1 MKRFLAL
8 ALAAMMFMSLAA
20 CGKTDDETVGG
31 NGDYIPDFSDH
42 NDPAEDEYWTRL
54 IDLSQLGDGEKHL
67 VFETE
72 PFAWDMHSF
81 DERPAETKNEFGYD
95 IRHTDLSDMDLS
107 FVDNMHKL
115 HYDNRTIWPEELPD
129 GFDPES
135 ILELNKN
142 PGLNIRQLHEQG
154 VTGKGVGIAIIDQG
168 LYTEHAEYKDNLK
181 SYEVIHCAD
190 QDICRMHGTGVA
202 GVAVG
207 KTVGVAPEA
216 DLYFVASTFWH
227 DTAYGDGQF
236 DASIIAECILRVC
249 DMNKYL
255 PEENRIR
262 VISISRGYNSTD
274 LGYEE
279 LQKAIKK
286 ADEQG
291 IFVLTTSTEEY
302 YEDFDLG
309 GLSKSYTAD
318 PDDISSFAP
327 SYPNSLPQDNNPSA
341 AVFFPR
347 FSRTS
352 ASWTGPENYEIN
364 YECGLSWAVPWC
376 AGFYALCC
384 QVDPDITPREFI
396 DLVKNTAYEY
406 PRQFGSETINLKIV
420 NPTAA
425 IDELRK

>member
-8 ALAAMMFMSLAA
+8 VLVAMMVMPLAA
-20 CGKTDDETVGG
+20 CGKTEDKTAGD

-42 NDPAEDEYWTRL
+42 TDPAEEEYWTRL

-72 PFAWDMHSF
+72 PFAWYMHSF
-81 DERPAETKNEFGYD
+81 DERPEEESDFCYD
-95 IRHTDLSDMDLS
+95 VRYTDLSDMNLS
-107 FVDNMHKL
+107 FVDNVHKL
-115 HYDNRTIWPEELPD
+115 HYDNHTIWPEELPD
-129 GFDPES
+129 GFDPEA

-142 PGLNIRQLHEQG
+142 PGLHIRDLHEQG

-168 LYTEHAEYKDNLK
+168 LYTEHVEYKDNLK

-190 QDICRMHGTGVA
+190 QDDSYFHGTGVA

-216 DLYFVASTFWH
+216 DLYFVASTFSH
-227 DTAYGDGQF
+227 DGGESRKF
-236 DASIIAECILRVC
+236 DASIIAECVLRVC
-249 DMNKYL
+249 DINKYL

-262 VISISRGYNSTD
+262 VISISRGYDTW
-274 LGYEE
+274 LPGYDE
-279 LQKAIKK
+279 LQEAIKK

-291 IFVLTTSTEEY
+291 IFVLTTSTKNY
-302 YEDFDLG
+302 YDDFDLQ

-318 PDDISSFAP
+318 PDDISSFTP
-327 SYPNSLPQDNNPSA
+327 VIMNDKPDGDPSA
-341 AVFFPR
+341 CVFFPR

-384 QVDPDITPREFI
+384 QVDPDITPGEFI

-406 PRQFGSETINLKIV
+406 PRQFGSETINLKMV
-420 NPTAA
+420 NPVAA